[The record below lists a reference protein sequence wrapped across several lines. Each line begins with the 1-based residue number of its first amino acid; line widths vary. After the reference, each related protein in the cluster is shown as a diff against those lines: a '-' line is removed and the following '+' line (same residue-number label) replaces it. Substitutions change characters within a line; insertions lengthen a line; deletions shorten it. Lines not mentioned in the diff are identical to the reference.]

1 MWLARLDSD
10 AALDHRLR
18 QAGAA
23 RPPGFP
29 GTVLV
34 KTQSA
39 RALKGGSQ
47 ALPRRRPLPLRRGDG
62 VSARPTAPSPR
73 GRWTRGAPPPGRLS
87 PEAPPSAAPREAA
100 VLSFGTGFR
109 RPRPQRPLPRAA
121 KRPQT
126 LPRKGPAPNPSPGP
140 RPLPAGR
147 SGPPTGRAHDD
158 SSSRPTCS
166 RSSLPGP
173 TRSPSQAGPRQP
185 APSARVWLRLRL
197 PPGFTRIRDRELV

>member
-1 MWLARLDSD
+1 MASEAGLGCCPRPPA
-10 AALDHRLR
+10 
-18 QAGAA
+18 QAGWRSPATRLSRNCPSQDTERSGPERGVA
-23 RPPGFP
+23 GVPTPETTAPPEGRWGFSP
-29 GTVLV
+29 AD
-34 KTQSA
+34 S
-39 RALKGGSQ
+39 
-47 ALPRRRPLPLRRGDG
+47 PLPQ
-62 VSARPTAPSPR
+62 

-100 VLSFGTGFR
+100 VLSFRTGFR

-140 RPLPAGR
+140 RPLPAVR